1 MVVPIKGIE
10 KLSVIDYPGKMCSI
24 VFLAGC
30 NFRCPYCQNPDLIK
44 RPGKLPDIPEE
55 EVVDFLKE
63 RRKWLD
69 GICITGGEPCLHNGL
84 PEFIKKV
91 REEGFLVK
99 LDTNGSNPEMI
110 EGLVREGLLDY
121 IAMDIKA
128 PLESYGDVARVEI
141 DKEKIQK
148 SVEIIMNSGVEYEFR
163 ITVVP
168 RLLREG
174 DMDKIGEWL
183 KGAKRFFIQKFRP
196 DITLDRDF
204 KKESTFSDK
213 ELEGLAGIARRYFKH
228 VGVRS

>member
-1 MVVPIKGIE
+1 MGVPIKGIE

-24 VFLAGC
+24 VFLPDC
-30 NFRCPYCQNPDLIK
+30 NFRCPYCQNPDLIN
-44 RPGKLPDIPEE
+44 RPHKLPDISEE
-55 EVVDFLKE
+55 EIFDFLKD
-63 RRKWLD
+63 RRKWID
-69 GICITGGEPCLHNGL
+69 GICITGGEPCLHKGL

-91 REEGFLVK
+91 KGEGFLVK

-128 PLESYGDVARVEI
+128 PLEGYGEVARAEI
-141 DKEKIQK
+141 NKGKIQK
-148 SVEIIMNSGVEYEFR
+148 SVDFIMNSGVEYEFR

-168 RLLREG
+168 RLFKKG
-174 DMDKIGEWL
+174 DIEKIGKWL
-183 KGAKRFFIQKFRP
+183 KGAERFFIQRFRP
-196 DITLDRDF
+196 GKTLDKDF

-213 ELEGLAGIARRYFKH
+213 ELEGLVVIARRYFKR